1 MKKDKL
7 QYYVYNVRVRVQT
20 TVSLL
25 IIVTIAYEFIVRYTR
40 GHQRHSF

>member
-7 QYYVYNVRVRVQT
+7 QYYVYNVRVHT

-25 IIVTIAYEFIVRYTR
+25 IIIVTIAYEFIVRYTR